1 MHSIEFSTVRSLLA
15 GLIGLAAAAMLLAAC
30 GGSSGRIDTA
40 RWNHLYGDPDTASPD
55 IGRPT
60 CCRHAGRNN

>member
-1 MHSIEFSTVRSLLA
+1 MGIVTSRLLV
-15 GLIGLAAAAMLLAAC
+15 GLIALAAAMLLSAC

-40 RWNHLYGDPDTASPD
+40 RWNHLYGDPDTTSPD

-60 CCRHAGRNN
+60 CCRHAGRSD